1 MKMMA
6 MSPHALAGDALN
18 WAVAMAVGYPAHN
31 LRLKEAGL
39 ACVELTRRIPDAP
52 PNASHTIAYT
62 PATQWAEAG
71 PLFAQ
76 RGVWFERSNFPDH
89 GKVFAY
95 VGDAGVQHREKNTYS
110 FGPDH
115 LTAGLRC
122 VVALAFGDKVEVPAV
137 LVATANTDTSP
148 SQRKVARP

>member
-1 MKMMA
+1 MKMTA

-31 LRLKEAGL
+31 LRLKEAGVS
-39 ACVELTRRIPDAP
+39 CVELTRRIPDAP
-52 PNASHTIAYT
+52 PNATHTIAYT
-62 PATQWAEAG
+62 PVTQWAEAG
-71 PLFAQ
+71 PLFAE
-76 RGVWFERSNFPDH
+76 RGVWFERSQFPNH

-95 VGDAGVQHREKNTYS
+95 VGAPGVEHREKNTYS

-122 VVALAFGDKVEVPAV
+122 VVALAFGDTIEVPAV
-137 LVATANTDTSP
+137 LAATATTDAAP
-148 SQRKVARP
+148 ALRKGARP